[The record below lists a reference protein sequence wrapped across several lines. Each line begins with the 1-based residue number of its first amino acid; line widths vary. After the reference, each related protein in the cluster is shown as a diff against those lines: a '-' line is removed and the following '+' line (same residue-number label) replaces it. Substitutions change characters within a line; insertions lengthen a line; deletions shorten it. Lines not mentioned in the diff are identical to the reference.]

1 MLPAGLGIVCV
12 SPKAAA
18 LYDTAKLPRVF
29 FDFGDM
35 KKANATG
42 YFPYT
47 PSLPMLYGLRE
58 SLAMLF
64 EEGLENVFA
73 RHHRLAEGTRAAV
86 KAWGLE
92 LCARRAASGTR
103 TPSAP
108 SWCRAGINGAEVID
122 IAYRRYNLALGA
134 GLARMAGR
142 LFRIGHLG
150 DLNECMLLGGIA
162 GRGDGHAGR
171 GHQGHAGQRRRRGR
185 GILARHGQAARASGS
200 CRPARPMPSRR
211 PARRR
216 RRPPAP
222 LDEPHALR
230 ARPPAAAAQRAG
242 GAGLESGHVRRRRST
257 ARPTTSSSISR
268 TRSRRADKEQART
281 NVIQALLELDWRG
294 RGKTISVRINGID
307 THYMYRD
314 VVDVVEQAGHRL
326 DTILIPKVGVP
337 ADVYMVDALVTQIEE
352 AKGIPH
358 RLGIDVLIETALG
371 MANVEAIAQSSRRLE
386 AMHFGVADYAAS
398 CRARTVVIGGLNP
411 DYPGDQWHAA
421 LSRMIVACRAYGLRP
436 IDGPF
441 GDFKD
446 PEGYRLAAR
455 RAAALGI
462 EGKWAIHPSQIA
474 LANEVFSPP
483 PAEVDRAR
491 RILVALDEAA
501 REGRGAAQ
509 LDGRMIDAAS
519 ARMAQNIVDMAAAI
533 GEGREPRL
541 PDPRLTR
548 SPPWTSTNIRPRS
561 CSPASASRSRGAGWR
576 TARSR
581 RSTAP
586 PRSAA
591 PAGP

>member
-1 MLPAGLGIVCV
+1 M
-12 SPKAAA
+12 SH
-18 LYDTAKLPRVF
+18 TR
-29 FDFGDM
+29 
-35 KKANATG
+35 
-42 YFPYT
+42 
-47 PSLPMLYGLRE
+47 
-58 SLAMLF
+58 F
-64 EEGLENVFA
+64 E
-73 RHHRLAEGTRAAV
+73 
-86 KAWGLE
+86 
-92 LCARRAASGTR
+92 
-103 TPSAP
+103 
-108 SWCRAGINGAEVID
+108 
-122 IAYRRYNLALGA
+122 
-134 GLARMAGR
+134 
-142 LFRIGHLG
+142 
-150 DLNECMLLGGIA
+150 
-162 GRGDGHAGR
+162 
-171 GHQGHAGQRRRRGR
+171 
-185 GILARHGQAARASGS
+185 
-200 CRPARPMPSRR
+200 PARQRLQRSELAVPGSNPGMFQK
-211 PARRR
+211 ALDGEADYIFLDLEDAV
-216 RRPPAP
+216 AP
-222 LDEPHALR
+222 
-230 ARPPAAAAQRAG
+230 G
-242 GAGLESGHVRRRRST
+242 
-257 ARPTTSSSISR
+257 
-268 TRSRRADKEQART
+268 DKERART

-337 ADVYMVDALVTQIEE
+337 ADVYMVDAMVSQIEE

-441 GDFKD
+441 GDLQD

-455 RAAALGI
+455 RAAALGC

-491 RILVALDEAA
+491 RILVALEDAA

-519 ARMAQNIVDMAAAI
+519 ARMAQNVVNVAAAI
-533 GEGREPRL
+533 ERQGVK
-541 PDPRLTR
+541 TVV
-548 SPPWTSTNIRPRS
+548 
-561 CSPASASRSRGAGWR
+561 GAR
-576 TARSR
+576 
-581 RSTAP
+581 
-586 PRSAA
+586 
-591 PAGP
+591 